1 MTRISRDAAGA
12 HWEKRG
18 NAIWVECAPC
28 KTWFPVSPALTRADA
43 PPACC
48 PRCHHEFKLAAG
60 PPR

>member
-1 MTRISRDAAGA
+1 MVRISRDNFGA
-12 HWEKRG
+12 SWEKRG
-18 NAIWVECAPC
+18 NAIWVECASC
-28 KTWFPVSPALTRADA
+28 KTWFPVAPVMTRLEA